1 MAFRLSCVMQDL
13 GRDIVTLLQASAI
26 ACILIMPI
34 LVTLWFYGQTF

>member
-1 MAFRLSCVMQDL
+1 MAFRITCLVQDL
-13 GRDIVTLLQASAI
+13 KKDMVLLLQASAI